1 MAFRKEIVGSLV
13 FILFGVGFLL
23 YGLNY
28 PLDQWANPGPG
39 VFPLIVGVTLVILAA
54 WQLLHSFWKLKP
66 SAGREKGGEAVTS
79 AREYLHRNKGE
90 TKALLMI
97 AVFVI
102 YLLMVQWVGFF
113 VSNSLFVVISSRLM
127 KEKGWRGPIALSA
140 GINLF
145 CYVMFEIWLKLS
157 FPRGI
162 LF

>member
-1 MAFRKEIVGSLV
+1 
-13 FILFGVGFLL
+13 
-23 YGLNY
+23 
-28 PLDQWANPGPG
+28 
-39 VFPLIVGVTLVILAA
+39 VGVTLVILAA
-54 WQLLHSFWKLKP
+54 WQLLHSFWKIKP

-79 AREYLHRNKGE
+79 VREYLQRNKGE
-90 TKALLMI
+90 AKALIMI
-97 AVFVI
+97 AVFVL

-127 KEKGWRGPIALSA
+127 KAKGWRGPVALSA

-157 FPRGI
+157 FPRGL